1 MKMVKLNMKSLL
13 VGAMAFVMVG
23 FADVGLAA
31 ERGAVTNLPMP
42 RFVSMKAKSG
52 NARRGPGLTY
62 RIDWV
67 FQHTNMPLLITAEFG
82 HWRRVQDKDGQGG
95 WMHYALLSGVR
106 TAIINKPDITLRIK
120 PNQQAAPAAYAQ
132 EGAIVSL
139 NECLPN
145 WCFIA
150 SKGHEGWALKTDLW
164 GVGAEELRD

>member
-1 MKMVKLNMKSLL
+1 MATLKIKPLL
-13 VGAMAFVMVG
+13 AGVMAVVLFSFPVVS
-23 FADVGLAA
+23 A
-31 ERGAVTNLPMP
+31 ETKRGAVTNLPVP
-42 RFVSMKAKSG
+42 RFVSMKAKEG

-106 TAIINKPDITLRIK
+106 TVIVNKPDITLRIK
-120 PNQQAAPAAYAQ
+120 PNLQAAPAAYAQ

-139 NECLPN
+139 KECLPD
-145 WCFIA
+145 WCSIA
-150 SKGHEGWALKTDLW
+150 SKGRKGWALKTDLW
-164 GVGAEELRD
+164 GVGAKELRD